1 MKTWSIRQNKT
12 NAFHC
17 SSLKEWGRVNENNW
31 RLNFKSILDI
41 CHWKAMLL
49 RFKGQRRT
57 STNISDS
64 FWSSS
69 GTFFENDFPAG
80 TKYAGWKVPAD
91 TSTMTTRRLMAS
103 PCLNNSDSSRR
114 KSLAKV
120 LEDGADFWRLWIAL
134 GGLVICKYLI
144 ISYLT
149 EFDIKCMA
157 VNLPGHSCRL
167 EWNGIK
173 SLTKQLVSLAYSWEI
188 RKEHRFYHRNQVKG
202 PFYCESISFF
212 SNLKNFWM
220 ATILNSPFSVLM
232 VTDEK

>member
-1 MKTWSIRQNKT
+1 MELARGQDLEISWNNFRHENLIHQEKLNQRLSLFKFEGVGKSQWKQLEIEFQIYFGHLSLKS
-12 NAFHC
+12 NAFEIQRTETDKHQY
-17 SSLKEWGRVNENNW
+17 LGQLLELEWHF
-31 RLNFKSILDI
+31 L
-41 CHWKAMLL
+41 
-49 RFKGQRRT
+49 
-57 STNISDS
+57 
-64 FWSSS
+64 
-69 GTFFENDFPAG
+69 ENDFPAG

-157 VNLPGHSCRL
+157 VNLLTWTFLSSWM
-167 EWNGIK
+167 EWY
-173 SLTKQLVSLAYSWEI
+173 Q
-188 RKEHRFYHRNQVKG
+188 
-202 PFYCESISFF
+202 IS
-212 SNLKNFWM
+212 NE
-220 ATILNSPFSVLM
+220 ATG
-232 VTDEK
+232 